1 MNLLIQNTNKV
12 FLFVRDFFYEKILNL
27 YYKIKVR
34 ILNNVIIRSNSFID
48 IDTFSMLWKHI
59 YIWQNSI
66 ITKTKIGNY
75 CSIAPNVS
83 IGLWEHDITK
93 ISLDGQLYDDGS
105 SLTQKDC
112 IIWNNVRI
120 CVWSIIRRWVN
131 IGDGAVVWANSFV
144 NKDVPPYAVVAWSP
158 AKIIKYRFTDNKI
171 VKIQLSERRK
181 FNLNDA
187 KKIIDQL
194 ETDTI

>member
-1 MNLLIQNTNKV
+1 MKLFIKINKV
-12 FLFVRDFFYEKILNL
+12 LFFTRDFFYEQLLNFYYIL
-27 YYKIKVR
+27 KVR
-34 ILNNVIIRSNSFID
+34 ILNNVVVRSNSFID

-112 IIWNNVRI
+112 VIWNNVRI
-120 CVWSIIRRWVN
+120 CVGSIIRRWVN

-144 NKDVPPYAVVAWSP
+144 NQDVPPYAVVAWSP

-171 VKIQLSERRK
+171 IKIQSSEWRK

-187 KKIIDQL
+187 KKIINQL